1 MLVFFHHIISKL
13 VADFAL
19 IKISLQDD
27 CKMLVFLENPKIFSF
42 FHHYYTALT

>member
-1 MLVFFHHIISKL
+1 MFVFFHHIISKL

-27 CKMLVFLENPKIFSF
+27 CKMLAFLRYFPSF
-42 FHHYYTALT
+42 TITIQP